1 MAKIRVR
8 ELEFNL
14 PEIRDSYD
22 RRAILF
28 KNNIIESLKKIGL
41 ADYQNDIK
49 VPQNARIAASA
60 SASWYYEGYFMH
72 YSCNSQTKYIE
83 NFFIVSK
90 VIEIKVKELVEK
102 HTTVQDFISYFTE
115 EKDIKKTRNGARKDL
130 GLPEDCSDM
139 TLITKTYKQL
149 AKTHHPDTND
159 GNETEFKKINS
170 AYQILK
176 RELE

>member
-41 ADYQNDIK
+41 QDYQSEIEL
-49 VPQNARIAASA
+49 PGNARIAAPA
-60 SASWYYEGYFMH
+60 SASWYFEGYFMH
-72 YSCNSQTKYIE
+72 YSCNSQAKYIE
-83 NFFIVSK
+83 NLFIVSK
-90 VIEIKVKELVEK
+90 VIELKVKELVEK
-102 HTTVQDFISYFTE
+102 HTTFQDFISYFTE
-115 EKDIKKTRNGARKDL
+115 EKDIAKTRKSARSDL
-130 GLPEDCSDM
+130 GLPEDCRDM
-139 TLITKTYKQL
+139 ALITKTYKQL
-149 AKTHHPDTND
+149 AKQHHPDAND
-159 GNETEFKKINS
+159 GSDAEFKKINN
-170 AYQILK
+170 AYQILR